1 MLQILLTGATGFLG
15 SRLVARM
22 ASLPEAY
29 KVTAL
34 KRTSSNT
41 WRIAHLLESVETENI
56 DLDDLARQAA
66 QIPSRGLLSGSS
78 KVRLAMCLR
87 IQMFT
92 TLLQLF
98 R

>member
-1 MLQILLTGATGFLG
+1 MRDCSSCSSPAAPPGATTEYSS
-15 SRLVARM
+15 SRHPSQWRTL
-22 ASLPEAY
+22 EA
-29 KVTAL
+29 TG
-34 KRTSSNT
+34 NF
-41 WRIAHLLESVETENI
+41 